1 MSVFFPELNENNKTC
16 SKTYAF
22 YREKS
27 LEKLWSRMEDQSNN
41 VLHIQWAPLHG
52 ITDVINQIIK

>member
-22 YREKS
+22 SREKS
-27 LEKLWSRMEDQSNN
+27 LEKLWSRMEDQSI
-41 VLHIQWAPLHG
+41 LHISWDHRCYQSDNKISLG
-52 ITDVINQIIK
+52 